1 MCKFDEIYYISVISK
16 FFKLKKILDLNMA
29 LDEIKSELGG
39 KWKLDRSENFDD
51 FLKEL
56 GEHFFLVFK

>member
-1 MCKFDEIYYISVISK
+1 
-16 FFKLKKILDLNMA
+16 MA

>member
-1 MCKFDEIYYISVISK
+1 
-16 FFKLKKILDLNMA
+16 MA
-29 LDEIKSELGG
+29 LDEIKAQICG

-56 GEHFFLVFK
+56 GKTDLVLFIEIN